1 MSGKKGARVNLAV
14 LVQVFDNGPGNAQAV
29 EGASATAEFVD
40 EEQAAAGG
48 VVEDIGGLVHLH
60 HKGALAA
67 GEVVGRAHTGE
78 DAIDDAD
85 GSLARGD
92 EAAHLRHQRDETHL
106 ADDGALA
113 GHIRAGDEHDLRP
126 VGVEA
131 HIVGHEAARAELAL
145 DDRVAAVADFDPRAV
160 VNLGPGVGFA
170 LGDFGERIQHVD
182 AREGTGDLLDLGRP
196 ASGAVAQG

>member
-1 MSGKKGARVNLAV
+1 MAFEFGHLVVVRGKKSARVNFAV

-29 EGASATAEFVD
+29 EGARAAAELVD

-60 HKGALAA
+60 HEGALAT
-67 GEVVGRAHTGE
+67 GEVVGRAHAGE
-78 DAIDDAD
+78 DAIDHAN
-85 GSLARGD
+85 GGLARGD

-106 ADDGALA
+106 ADDSALA
-113 GHIRAGDEHDLRP
+113 SHIRAGDEHDLCA

-145 DDRVAAVADFDPRAV
+145 DNWVAAVSD
-160 VNLGPGVGFA
+160 
-170 LGDFGERIQHVD
+170 VD
-182 AREGTGDLLDLGRP
+182 
-196 ASGAVAQG
+196 